1 MPSCLRLQCSR
12 SDSQLAVYWRSR
24 RRHSVI
30 SLKQGDPAPTA
41 RLLQSEQL
49 WCLERLHSQLKAG
62 RNKSSP
68 VEVVSKRFNGL
79 RHSMVGDACF
89 LKLLS
94 LSNKARPLIK
104 AERVGLGVE
113 EYTWET

>member
-1 MPSCLRLQCSR
+1 MSSCLRLECGR
-12 SDSQLAVYWRSR
+12 PYSQLAVNSR
-24 RRHSVI
+24 FRRPHSVKP
-30 SLKQGDPAPTA
+30 LKQADPAPTA
-41 RLLQSEQL
+41 RLFRSEHL
-49 WCLERLHSQLKAG
+49 LLSERLHSQLKAG

-94 LSNKARPLIK
+94 LSNKACPLIK